1 MVLRD
6 RGDAERARTLQSRLS
21 YVVFGVFVRNCTET
35 PGGGPILHVEDA
47 LSSIVP
53 SAAGGELTV
62 TDCSGEFSEGED
74 IFAAQTHYK
83 TTPS

>member
-1 MVLRD
+1 MVLRGH
-6 RGDAERARTLQSRLS
+6 GDAERAWTLRSRLS

-47 LSSIVP
+47 LSLIVP
-53 SAAGGELTV
+53 SDATDELTV

-74 IFAAQTHYK
+74 IFAAQVY
-83 TTPS
+83 